1 MTVFNLGTNVLTEGT
16 DFTAYNPY
24 FPAPGFNYFL
34 RASLNESS
42 YFDFRGYV
50 LIITEFR
57 IPPVTD
63 FRWEFSSRIYPSSFP
78 VNFSVFVPSML
89 PAGVIYRPLA
99 RVIKPFRG
107 ETPDNITCTI
117 EFDDTAFQPL

>member
-1 MTVFNLGTNVLTEGT
+1 MTVFNLGTNVLTEST
-16 DFTAYNPY
+16 DFTSFQPY
-24 FPAPGFNYFL
+24 FPTPGFTYFL
-34 RASLNESS
+34 RATLNESS

-50 LIITEFR
+50 LVVTEFR

-63 FRWEFSSRIYPSSFP
+63 YRWEFSSKIYPSPFP

-89 PAGVIYRPLA
+89 PTNVIYRPLA

-107 ETPDNITCTI
+107 ETPDNITLTL
-117 EFDDTAFQPL
+117 EFDDTAMEAL